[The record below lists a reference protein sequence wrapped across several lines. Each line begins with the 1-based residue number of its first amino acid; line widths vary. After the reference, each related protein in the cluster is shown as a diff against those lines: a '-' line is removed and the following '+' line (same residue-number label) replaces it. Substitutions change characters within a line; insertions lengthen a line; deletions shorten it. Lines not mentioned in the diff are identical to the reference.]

1 MNNFTKI
8 CRNPDFIFRNVAGEA
23 VLIPL
28 LKDVADLEAIYTLN
42 EVGVFI
48 WEHLEKPITVDAL
61 KQEIMAEFEVDQD
74 MLEEDIKQFILE
86 LKETKILLEVK

>member
-1 MNNFTKI
+1 MSGLPRFY
-8 CRNPDFIFRNVAGEA
+8 RNPDFIFRNVAGEA

-48 WEHLEKPITVDAL
+48 WEQMATPISINEL
-61 KQEIMAEFEVDQD
+61 KQKIMAEFEVDEDVLEQD
-74 MLEEDIKQFILE
+74 ILRFVEELMVA
-86 LKETKILLEVK
+86 KILLEAK

>member
-1 MNNFTKI
+1 MSNPTRYY
-8 CRNPDFIFRNVAGEA
+8 RNPDFIFRNVAGEA

-48 WEHLEKPITVDAL
+48 WERMEMPVTIAEI
-61 KQEIMAEFEVDQD
+61 KQKLMEVFEVD
-74 MLEEDIKQFILE
+74 EELLDKDLGLFIVE
-86 LKETKILLEVK
+86 LKEAHIILEAK